1 MEIERKSLVKQIPG
15 NLGSFPCRI
24 IEQGY
29 LSTSPVI
36 RIRKDNDLF
45 ELTYKSG
52 GLMARE
58 EVNLPLDQS
67 SYTHLLEKIDGR
79 LIRKRRYMIPLSGS
93 LTAEVDIFEGSLAPL
108 VLAEVEFPD
117 EKLAMSFSPPD
128 WFGEDVTFSG
138 QYHNSH
144 LSQS

>member
-1 MEIERKSLVKQIPG
+1 MEIERKYLVKQIPG

-67 SYTHLLEKIDGR
+67 SYTHLLEKSDGR

>member
-1 MEIERKSLVKQIPG
+1 MEIERKYLVQQIPG

>member
-1 MEIERKSLVKQIPG
+1 MEIERKYLVKQIPG

-58 EVNLPLDQS
+58 EVNLPLDLFPAAS
-67 SYTHLLEKIDGR
+67 LPKLTYLKAALLLLSLPKSNSR
-79 LIRKRRYMIPLSGS
+79 MKSLPCPFPRRTGS
-93 LTAEVDIFEGSLAPL
+93 ARMSLFPGNTTTAI
-108 VLAEVEFPD
+108 
-117 EKLAMSFSPPD
+117 
-128 WFGEDVTFSG
+128 
-138 QYHNSH
+138 
-144 LSQS
+144 

>member
-1 MEIERKSLVKQIPG
+1 
-15 NLGSFPCRI
+15 
-24 IEQGY
+24 
-29 LSTSPVI
+29 
-36 RIRKDNDLF
+36 
-45 ELTYKSG
+45 
-52 GLMARE
+52 
-58 EVNLPLDQS
+58 
-67 SYTHLLEKIDGR
+67 
-79 LIRKRRYMIPLSGS
+79 MIPLSGS

>member
-1 MEIERKSLVKQIPG
+1 MEIERKYLVKQIPG
-15 NLGSFPCRI
+15 NLGSFPCHI

-58 EVNLPLDQS
+58 EVNLPLDQA
-67 SYTHLLEKIDGR
+67 SYTHLLGKIDGR